1 MRGAMLARPFI
12 ALAASLL
19 GSSLALAQERVW
31 NLDQT
36 DNEVY
41 LVFGV
46 PETDDVG
53 VSFWCTLQ
61 SGIVKLYIPEAGPDI
76 KAGTG
81 VNVELKVAAKVY
93 PLKGTAAVNE
103 ESSGTSLEA
112 ELKTTDPVLSALRE
126 ANYFAVTAGSSYHV
140 FPLGEADFATFLD
153 VCGTP

>member
-1 MRGAMLARPFI
+1 MLARPLI
-12 ALAASLL
+12 ALAAILL
-19 GSSLALAQERVW
+19 GTGLVLAQERVW
-31 NLDQT
+31 ILDQT

-41 LVFGV
+41 LIFGV

-76 KAGTG
+76 KAGTS
-81 VNVELKVAAKVY
+81 VNVELKVAAKDY
-93 PLKGTAAVNE
+93 PLKGAAAFNE

-112 ELKTTDPVLSALRE
+112 ELKTTDTLFSALRE
-126 ANYFAVTAGSSYHV
+126 ANYFAVKAGSSSHV

>member
-1 MRGAMLARPFI
+1 MLARPFI
-12 ALAASLL
+12 ALAAILL
-19 GSSLALAQERVW
+19 GSSSALAQERVW

-76 KAGTG
+76 EAGTS

-93 PLKGTAAVNE
+93 PLKGAAAVNE
-103 ESSGTSLEA
+103 ESYGTSLEA
-112 ELKTTDPVLSALRE
+112 ELKTTDPVFPALRE
-126 ANYFAVTAGSSYHV
+126 ANYFAVTAGSSSHV

-153 VCGTP
+153 ACGTP

>member
-76 KAGTG
+76 KAC
-81 VNVELKVAAKVY
+81 LLY
-93 PLKGTAAVNE
+93 
-103 ESSGTSLEA
+103 TSPSPR
-112 ELKTTDPVLSALRE
+112 D
-126 ANYFAVTAGSSYHV
+126 
-140 FPLGEADFATFLD
+140 
-153 VCGTP
+153 